1 MGIWQAG
8 QGEWVQHMRRRQEEE
23 EEEEKLN
30 LHDDGCVCAMD

>member
-8 QGEWVQHMRRRQEEE
+8 QGERVQHMRRRQEEE